1 MSKTILYAKNL
12 QELIKILNNN
22 PGTRIVGGCTRIESI
37 PNKFISTYGIKD
49 LSHIDRHERYI
60 DVGPGATLSD
70 LLNLG
75 QNHLPPILYEALNC
89 IATPSIRNIATIGG
103 NICSENHKLTLFAPL
118 MALDAKLEFRNLT
131 ETIVENIRNFKN
143 VPEGYILSNIRIPLV
158 DAELSIFRRI
168 GPEHTINEQSASFA
182 FLADTEKNSILQ
194 VHLAFAGPFTF
205 HSKDF
210 ENAMIG
216 KKLPLS
222 QKEVKQIEELVA
234 EEFEKAAK
242 DQMISDVV
250 RQQFFNLA
258 RYSFEQLT

>member
-1 MSKTILYAKNL
+1 MAKTILYAKNL
-12 QELIKILNNN
+12 SDLIKILNNN
-22 PGTRIVGGCTRIESI
+22 PGTKVVGGCTRIENI
-37 PNKFISTYGIKD
+37 PDKFISTHGIKD

-89 IATPSIRNIATIGG
+89 IANPSIRNIATIGG
-103 NICSENHKLTLFAPL
+103 NICAENHKLTLFAPL
-118 MALDAKLEFRNLT
+118 MALDAKLEFKNQT
-131 ETIVENIRNFKN
+131 ETIVENIRNFKS
-143 VPEGYILSNIRIPLV
+143 VPEGFILSNIRIPLV

-182 FLADTEKNSILQ
+182 FLADTEKNSLLQ

-210 ENAMIG
+210 ENSMIG

-222 QKEVKQIEELVA
+222 QKEVKEIEELVA
-234 EEFEKAAK
+234 SEFEKAAT